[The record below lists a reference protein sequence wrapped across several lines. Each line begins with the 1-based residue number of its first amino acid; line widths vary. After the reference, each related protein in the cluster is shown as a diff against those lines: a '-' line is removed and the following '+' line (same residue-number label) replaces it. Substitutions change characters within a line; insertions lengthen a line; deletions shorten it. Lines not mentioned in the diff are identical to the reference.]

1 MTLEILKNEMIA
13 AMKNGEKVRKSVIS
27 DAIAAVKRVAIDKG
41 CRDNIPE
48 ELVNEVLLKEQKTI
62 KEMVDTCP
70 SNLIEL
76 FNEYNEKFQ
85 IISEFAPKLIQ
96 DEEEIKKMIFDI
108 INGEYEFEKK
118 NKGVIMK
125 TVMPSLKGKVDM
137 AIAKSVLEKL
147 F

>member
-13 AMKNGEKVRKSVIS
+13 AMKSGEKVRKSVIS
-27 DAIAAVKRVAIDKG
+27 DAIAAVKRAAIDKG

>member
-108 INGEYEFEKK
+108 VNDEYKFEKK
-118 NKGVIMK
+118 NKGIIMK

-137 AIAKSVLEKL
+137 AIAKTVLEKL

>member
-48 ELVNEVLLKEQKTI
+48 ELINEVLLKEQKTI

-96 DEEEIKKMIFDI
+96 DEEEIKNMIFDI
-108 INGEYEFEKK
+108 VNDEYKFEKK
-118 NKGVIMK
+118 NKGIIMK

>member
-1 MTLEILKNEMIA
+1 MTLEILKNEMIV

-27 DAIAAVKRVAIDKG
+27 DAIAAVKRAAIDKG
-41 CRDNIPE
+41 CRDNISE

-70 SNLIEL
+70 SNLVEL

-108 INGEYEFEKK
+108 VNDEYKFEKK
-118 NKGVIMK
+118 NKGIIMK

-137 AIAKSVLEKL
+137 TIAKGVLEKL

>member
-96 DEEEIKKMIFDI
+96 DKEEIKNMIFDI
-108 INGEYEFEKK
+108 VNDEYKFEKK
-118 NKGVIMK
+118 NKGIIMK

>member
-48 ELVNEVLLKEQKTI
+48 ELINEVLLKEQKTI

-70 SNLIEL
+70 SNFIEL

-85 IISEFAPKLIQ
+85 IISEFAPKLVQ
-96 DEEEIKKMIFDI
+96 NEEEIKKMIFDI
-108 INGEYEFEKK
+108 VNDEYRFEKK

-137 AIAKSVLEKL
+137 VIAKSVLEKL

>member
-76 FNEYNEKFQ
+76 FNDYNEKLL

-96 DEEEIKKMIFDI
+96 NEEEIKKMIFDI
-108 INGEYEFEKK
+108 VNDEYRFEKK

-137 AIAKSVLEKL
+137 VIAKSVLEKL

>member
-1 MTLEILKNEMIA
+1 MTLEILKNEMIS

-27 DAIAAVKRVAIDKG
+27 DAIAAVKRAAIDKG

-76 FNEYNEKFQ
+76 FNDYNEKFR
-85 IISEFAPKLIQ
+85 IISEFAPKLVQ
-96 DEEEIKKMIFDI
+96 DKEEIKKMIFDI
-108 INGEYEFEKK
+108 VNNEYEFEKK
-118 NKGVIMK
+118 NKGIIMK

>member
-13 AMKNGEKVRKSVIS
+13 AMKNSEKVRKSVIS

-70 SNLIEL
+70 SNLTEL

-96 DEEEIKKMIFDI
+96 DEEEIKNMIFDI
-108 INGEYEFEKK
+108 VNDEYKFEKK
-118 NKGVIMK
+118 NKGIIMK

-137 AIAKSVLEKL
+137 AIAKSILEKL

>member
-48 ELVNEVLLKEQKTI
+48 ELVNEILLKEQKTI

-108 INGEYEFEKK
+108 VNGEYEFEKK
-118 NKGVIMK
+118 NKGIIMK

-137 AIAKSVLEKL
+137 TIAKSVLEKL